1 MSNAMA
7 RKDIVLEDFQ
17 KMYVP
22 LLQFLESITLID
34 SWDVN
39 RVVQMLTLL
48 KSITNST
55 FITAFPTIKNFF
67 DFAQRLSLTLQGSDC
82 DILSFLSYQ
91 LCSKAS
97 STKC

>member
-39 RVVQMLTLL
+39 RIVQMLTLL
-48 KSITNST
+48 HR
-55 FITAFPTIKNFF
+55 
-67 DFAQRLSLTLQGSDC
+67 D
-82 DILSFLSYQ
+82 
-91 LCSKAS
+91 
-97 STKC
+97 